1 MLRPVLDSVGE
12 GFSGCSKT
20 AGELTQNS
28 FRNFRIKSEK
38 GGKVPRLDDQAFGG
52 LNGDNVSGSHLLVKK

>member
-1 MLRPVLDSVGE
+1 MLHPALSSVGE
-12 GFSGCSKT
+12 GFGGCSKT

-38 GGKVPRLDDQAFGG
+38 GGKVPRLDDQASGG
-52 LNGDNVSGSHLLVKK
+52 FYGDDVGRSHLLIKK